1 MDYQGAA
8 LLGANH
14 VYDSNS
20 GEFINS
26 KFQHIAEI
34 INDWNPELFL
44 LWIPPKDRRAT
55 DIAPYAIAHKP
66 SNGNPP
72 YIIKYVQ
79 EDQLDHRLIAEL
91 WHMQEN
97 SKDII
102 GYLDKVNAAAEALRL
117 KEQEEKLL
125 DDLDKMGSV
134 LKSPLHTYRLS
145 KDKVIRS

>member
-1 MDYQGAA
+1 MDLSGAA

-14 VYDSNS
+14 VFDAES

-44 LWIPPKDRRAT
+44 LWIKPKDRAPGET
-55 DIAPYAIAHKP
+55 HPYAIQHRP

-72 YIIKYVQ
+72 YIVKFVK
-79 EDQLDHRLIAEL
+79 EEELDHRLIAEL
-91 WHMQEN
+91 WQMGEAT
-97 SKDII
+97 KDIN
-102 GYLDKVNAAAEALRL
+102 GYLDKLNAAQEAIRL
-117 KEQEEKLL
+117 KEQEEELL
-125 DDLDKMGSV
+125 DTLDRMHSAFA
-134 LKSPLHTYRLS
+134 SPLHTYRLS